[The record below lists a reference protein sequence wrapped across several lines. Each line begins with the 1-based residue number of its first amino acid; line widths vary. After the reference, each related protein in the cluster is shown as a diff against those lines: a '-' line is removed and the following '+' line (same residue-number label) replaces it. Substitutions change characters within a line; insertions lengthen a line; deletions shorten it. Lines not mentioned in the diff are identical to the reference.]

1 MKTITWEPGTNSE
14 LDQEFEKLREAQY
27 KNSNHRLWKNYSKD
41 SFKSAI
47 ALTICWSKTGDP
59 ELCSSIASRPCWP
72 KDAYR
77 ILNRLWKIE
86 DIRKSNAPSSM
97 SKSFGHTAYSQI
109 DWLKKN
115 TNYQLYFISRETANW
130 EQWVAR
136 QFLNNHDLFFEI
148 GEHQYL
154 TCPNENDQSCWQRII
169 YNGNKEILNSWKKIL
184 L

>member
-1 MKTITWEPGTNSE
+1 
-14 LDQEFEKLREAQY
+14 
-27 KNSNHRLWKNYSKD
+27 
-41 SFKSAI
+41 
-47 ALTICWSKTGDP
+47 
-59 ELCSSIASRPCWP
+59 
-72 KDAYR
+72 
-77 ILNRLWKIE
+77 
-86 DIRKSNAPSSM
+86 M